1 MFPTKESWLRLGKSR
16 AGKMKL
22 GIYGGSFNPPH
33 LGHLAVAEA
42 ARQTHGLDQVLLVPT
57 GSPPHKTA
65 DLATAAHRLEM
76 VRLAVKGHEELT
88 ACDLETRRAGTSYT
102 VDTLVEFR
110 RLCSHDDELFFI
122 VGEDSLNDLPDW
134 KEPERIL
141 QLARLVVVNRPGQR
155 ARLDLEGFSGV
166 PPEVLGRI
174 ERDRVTMTPC
184 PFESRQIRA
193 DLRLGKSIDEQV
205 PREVVEYIES
215 HGLYR
220 R

>member
-1 MFPTKESWLRLGKSR
+1 MFPTKESWLRLSKGR

-33 LGHLAVAEA
+33 LGHLAVADA
-42 ARQTHGLDQVLLVPT
+42 ARQTHGLEQILFVPT
-57 GSPPHKTA
+57 GNPPHKTT
-65 DLATAAHRLEM
+65 DLASAPDRFEM
-76 VRLAVKGHEELT
+76 VRLAVRGREGLT

-122 VGEDSLNDLPDW
+122 VGEDSLKDLPGW

-141 QLARLVVVNRPGQR
+141 RLARLVVVNRPGQR
-155 ARLDLEGFSGV
+155 AELDLEGFSDV
-166 PPEVLGRI
+166 APEVLRRI

-184 PFESRQIRA
+184 PYGSRQIRA
-193 DLRLGKSIDEQV
+193 DLRLGKSIEGQV
-205 PREVVEYIES
+205 PQEVAEYIES
-215 HGLYR
+215 EGLYR